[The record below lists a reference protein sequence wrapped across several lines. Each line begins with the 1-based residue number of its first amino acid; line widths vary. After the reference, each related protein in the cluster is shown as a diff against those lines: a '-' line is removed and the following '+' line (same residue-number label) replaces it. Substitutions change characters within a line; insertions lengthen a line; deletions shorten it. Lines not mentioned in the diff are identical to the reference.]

1 MTTEDNYASL
11 CSIIAT
17 HQRPELVEPVN
28 GFITKWKDQLVT
40 APGSTRKQYH
50 HAYEGGLL
58 RHILE
63 TYNIAYGMM
72 SSVMERQGTDVSTS
86 FCSEVHPDGA
96 WASCLLNVALFHD
109 IHKVL
114 DPMGEPQYVANIL
127 KSGSRS
133 DAVPYKVNP
142 SYMAWEGSASTQ
154 LLSTADDGGCSALN
168 WALSNGELTVKN
180 GGIKSLMSLAAHAPD
195 VLNNLCES
203 ELYAIKYHGGAYE
216 TSKFDLQGKE
226 NLLQIVFH
234 AADMVSSRSASE

>member
-1 MTTEDNYASL
+1 MTSEDNYTAL
-11 CSIIAT
+11 CSLIEE
-17 HQRPELVEPVN
+17 HQRPELLEPVN

-58 RHILE
+58 KHILE

-72 SSVMERQGTDVSTS
+72 CSVMDNCPANVSPS
-86 FCSEVHPDGA
+86 FCSEIRPDGA
-96 WASCLLNVALFHD
+96 WASCLVNVALFHD

-114 DPMGEPQYVANIL
+114 DPMGEPQYIANIL

-142 SYMAWEGSASTQ
+142 SYMSWEDTAPTK
-154 LLSTADDGGCSALN
+154 LLSTVDDGGCSALN